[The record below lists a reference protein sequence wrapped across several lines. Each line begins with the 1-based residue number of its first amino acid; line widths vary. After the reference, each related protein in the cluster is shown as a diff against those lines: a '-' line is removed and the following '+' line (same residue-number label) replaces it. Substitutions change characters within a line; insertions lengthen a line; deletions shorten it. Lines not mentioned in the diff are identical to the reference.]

1 MYVHMEFVIGNRLL
15 NFGRTGQ
22 SVLLLLR
29 LSTFAFTALSAK
41 LPEKFELFFENLCM
55 DCQDDE
61 ITEGGLDFLSLT
73 CQPEDSYNESNWV
86 KIHDRIKSREMPPPK
101 KSKVQA
107 AQVDKA
113 KRILAQAKKAH
124 SALF

>member
-1 MYVHMEFVIGNRLL
+1 MEFVIGKQIL
-15 NFGRTGQ
+15 NFRLKWQ
-22 SVLLLLR
+22 SVLLLL
-29 LSTFAFTALSAK
+29 SMATFAFTALSAK
-41 LPEKFELFFENLCM
+41 LPEKLELFFENHCM
-55 DCQDDE
+55 DCHDDE

-73 CQPEDSYNESNWV
+73 WQPEDSYNESIWV

>member
-1 MYVHMEFVIGNRLL
+1 MDFVIGNRLL

-41 LPEKFELFFENLCM
+41 LPEKFELFFENHCM
-55 DCQDDE
+55 DCHDDE

-73 CQPEDSYNESNWV
+73 WQPEDSLQR
-86 KIHDRIKSREMPPPK
+86 KHLGKDSRPD
-101 KSKVQA
+101 KVQGDA
-107 AQVDKA
+107 TPE
-113 KRILAQAKKAH
+113 KK
-124 SALF
+124 